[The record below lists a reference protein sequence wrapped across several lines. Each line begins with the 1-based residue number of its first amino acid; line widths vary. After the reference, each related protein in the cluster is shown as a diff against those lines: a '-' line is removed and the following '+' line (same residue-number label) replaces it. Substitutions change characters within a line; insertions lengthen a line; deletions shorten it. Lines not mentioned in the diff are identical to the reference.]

1 MLAQARKDKG
11 RGNFRNKKRPHAAK
25 AKSFVGLTPEM
36 AVLYPPTSQEYDEL
50 TNGIQAYMDNVH
62 ESSPRN
68 SVLMDHLSSSKGI
81 AILLNQLHLQLHSI
95 ETSKQPSSLGMYTRL
110 T

>member
-50 TNGIQAYMDNVH
+50 TNGIQAYLDSAH
-62 ESSPRN
+62 EK
-68 SVLMDHLSSSKGI
+68 L
-81 AILLNQLHLQLHSI
+81 
-95 ETSKQPSSLGMYTRL
+95 TSEFGMNGSFIKQQG
-110 T
+110 